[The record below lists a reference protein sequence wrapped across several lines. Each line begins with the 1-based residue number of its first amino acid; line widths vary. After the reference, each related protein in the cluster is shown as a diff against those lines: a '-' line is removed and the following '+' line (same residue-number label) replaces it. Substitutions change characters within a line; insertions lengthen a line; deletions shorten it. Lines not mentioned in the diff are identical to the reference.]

1 MRPIEIFQGDDE
13 VITVE
18 TGLTD
23 LTTASEIEFAI
34 DAYPQIVK
42 TLTGGHI
49 SDVSTSQFLV
59 AIDAADTASVTAGN
73 YKYQCQATV
82 AGKISHGRFTP
93 NKIIIRNSVFTD
105 EGSGRDYS

>member
-13 VITVE
+13 IITVE
-18 TGLTD
+18 SNID
-23 LTTASEIEFAI
+23 LSTATEIEWAI
-34 DAYPQIVK
+34 DTQPQIVK

-73 YKYQCQATV
+73 YKYQCQATI
-82 AGKISHGRFTP
+82 AGKIKHGRFTP
-93 NKIIIRNSVFTD
+93 NKIILRNSIFTD